1 MKKLTAAAVSLIVA
15 LFTGTGCNH
24 SANNTQP
31 EPVPVKLYQV
41 RAADARQYTAYS
53 GTIEE
58 SETIPLS
65 FASVGTVAEVR
76 VSEGQFVK
84 KGQLLARLD
93 TTTFKSAWKMAN
105 AVQQQAEDAYKRL
118 APMYQNGNLP
128 EIKYIEVETGL
139 QQAKAAAA
147 IARKG
152 LDDCNLYA
160 TTDAL
165 VGKRSVNPG
174 MIALPNVSS
183 ITLVKISKV
192 FAKVAVPEDEIS
204 LIKTGDKAMVTIGAL
219 GSREYAGTVEEVGV
233 MADPLAHTYKIKIA
247 LANSGWKIKP
257 GMICKVTIENPGLHQ
272 GLLAP
277 SLAVLVDETGKN
289 FVYVVDPAT
298 AKATRK
304 YVQIGGMLAN
314 GLEITAGLNRDDHLV
329 VSGQHNLVDNAAVR
343 ILPN

>member
-1 MKKLTAAAVSLIVA
+1 MALI
-15 LFTGTGCNH
+15 TGTGCNR
-24 SANNTQP
+24 SVSNAQP
-31 EPVPVKLYQV
+31 EPVPVKLHQV
-41 RAADARQYTAYS
+41 RAADARQYSSYS

-93 TTTFKSAWKMAN
+93 TTTFTSTWRMAN
-105 AVQQQAEDAYKRL
+105 AAQQQAEDAFKRL

-128 EIKYIEVETGL
+128 EIKYVEVETGL

-152 LDDCNLYA
+152 LEDCNLYA

-174 MIALPNVSS
+174 MIAMPNISS

-204 LIKTGDKAMVTIGAL
+204 SIKTGDKAMVTIGAL
-219 GSREYAGTVEEVGV
+219 GSREYSGTVEEVGV
-233 MADPLAHTYKIKIA
+233 IADPLAHTYKIKIA
-247 LANSGWKIKP
+247 IANSDWKIKP
-257 GMICKVTIENPGLHQ
+257 GMICKVTIENPQVRQ

-277 SLAVLVDETGKN
+277 SHAVMVDESGKN
-289 FVYVVDPAT
+289 FVYVVDSAT
-298 AKATRK
+298 SRATRK
-304 YVQIGGMLAN
+304 YVQIGNLLAD
-314 GLEITAGLNRDDHLV
+314 GLEITAGLNRDDQLV
-329 VSGQHNLVDNAAVR
+329 VSGQHKLVDNAVVR

>member
-1 MKKLTAAAVSLIVA
+1 MKNSTAPVVSLIVA
-15 LFTGTGCNH
+15 LITVTGCNR
-24 SANNTQP
+24 SVNQTQP
-31 EPVPVKLYQV
+31 EPVPVKVYQV
-41 RAADARQYTAYS
+41 HVMDARHYTAYS

-93 TTTFKSAWKMAN
+93 TSTFKSAWNMAN
-105 AVQQQAEDAYKRL
+105 AVQQQAEDAYQRL

-128 EIKYIEVETGL
+128 EIKYVEVQTGL

-165 VGKRSVNPG
+165 VGKRSINPG
-174 MIALPNVSS
+174 MIALPNIAS

-204 LIKTGDKAMVTIGAL
+204 SIKNGDKAMVAIGAL
-219 GSREYAGTVEEVGV
+219 GSRAYAGTVAEVGV
-233 MADPLAHTYKIKIA
+233 MADPLAHTYAIKIA
-247 LANSGWKIKP
+247 LDNSDWKIKP
-257 GMICKVTIENPGLHQ
+257 GMICKATIENPAVQ
-272 GLLAP
+272 RGLLAP
-277 SLAVLVDETGKN
+277 SHAVLVDETGKN
-289 FVYVVDPAT
+289 FVYTVDPAT

-304 YVQIGGMLAN
+304 SVQIGGLLTD
-314 GLEITAGLNRDDHLV
+314 GLEITDGLNLNDHLV
-329 VSGQHNLVDNAAVR
+329 VSGQHRLVDNAPVR